1 MSPPGQ
7 PRQEKRLRLQRML
20 ADIGFEIDDAMRRK
34 LEDNRRLLQQAWDLQ
49 PVDRTPVT
57 AWSQVNGA
65 EDPLRRRHDL
75 VENVKPQLLGILQD
89 LRNGYDRLAGVVR
102 NFNTTLLASAF
113 GCHIRIMEN
122 GQDWAE
128 PVIQDIDQVASL
140 KVPDLSHDGLLP
152 EYLEDI
158 AILRDVLPPEVTVGN
173 RILLGP
179 IDHIYW
185 LRGAN
190 PLFIDMFDHPDA
202 VHRMFSVVTEA
213 HIQLLHASHEAARW
227 SFTPDEVHFDTMVH
241 AECKGLVM
249 FSDDGSVN
257 LSPELF
263 AEFVAPYNRRLLEEF
278 GGGLIHTC
286 GACEHLL
293 EEYAKLPAT
302 GVELNLRLVNYDKA
316 REILEGKV
324 IVTYGGLIPAD
335 SYEKS
340 LRRTIEEARR
350 GGLILTGIP
359 PEVLQDLRERERK
372 IAFEGWSPS

>member
-1 MSPPGQ
+1 MTDSLSPADR
-7 PRQEKRLRLQRML
+7 RQEKRERLLRML
-20 ADIGFEIDDAMRRK
+20 QDIHFELDEPLRQK
-34 LEDNRRLLQQAWDLQ
+34 LEDNQRLLQQAWDLQ

-57 AWSQVNGA
+57 AWSQVNGTA
-65 EDPLRRRHDL
+65 DRVIRRYDL
-75 VENVKPQLLGILQD
+75 VENVKPQLLGILED

-113 GCHIRIMEN
+113 GCTVRLMED

-128 PVIQDIDQVASL
+128 PIIHSIEEVASL
-140 KVPDLSHDGLLP
+140 KVPDFTQAGLVP

-158 AILRDVLPPEVTVGN
+158 AILREVLPEEVTVGH

-179 IDHIYW
+179 TDHLYW
-185 LRGAN
+185 MRGAN
-190 PLFIDMFDHPDA
+190 RLFVDLFDHPEA
-202 VHRMFSVVTEA
+202 VHRMYSVVTEA
-213 HIQLLHASHEAARW
+213 HIRLLKESHRLTGW
-227 SFTPDEVHFDTMVH
+227 RFSPNEVHFDTLVH

-263 AEFVAPYNRRLLEEF
+263 SEFVAPYNRRLLEEF

-293 EEYAKLPAT
+293 PEYAKLPAT
-302 GVELNLRLVNYDKA
+302 GVELNLKLVNYDKA
-316 REILEGKV
+316 REILEDKV

-335 SYEKS
+335 GYEKS
-340 LRRTIEEARR
+340 LKRTIEEAHK

-359 PEVLQDLRERERK
+359 PQVLRDIRERER
-372 IAFEGWSPS
+372 IVVV

>member
-1 MSPPGQ
+1 MS
-7 PRQEKRLRLQRML
+7 RREEKRWQLSSLLQE
-20 ADIGFEIDDAMRRK
+20 IGFEVDDRMRK
-34 LEDNRRLLQQAWDLQ
+34 VLENNCVLLQQAWDFG

-57 AWSQVNGA
+57 AWSQVNGTT
-65 EDPLRRRHDL
+65 DRIKLRNDL
-75 VENVKPQLLGILQD
+75 VENVKPQLLGILED
-89 LRNGYDRLAGVVR
+89 LRNGYNRLAGVGR

-113 GCHIRIMEN
+113 GCPIHLMEN

-128 PVIQDIDQVASL
+128 PIIDNIEEVESL
-140 KVPDLSHDGLLP
+140 DVPDFTRAGLVP

-158 AILRDVLPPEVTVGN
+158 ALLREVLPKDVTVGN

-179 IDHIYW
+179 TDHLFWI
-185 LRGAN
+185 RGVAR
-190 PLFIDMFDHPDA
+190 LFLDLFDHPEA
-202 VHRMFSVVTEA
+202 VHRMCSVITEA
-213 HIQLLHASHEAARW
+213 HIRLLRESHRLAGW
-227 SFTPDEVHFDTMVH
+227 SFSADEVHFDTLSH
-241 AECKGLVM
+241 AECKGLVA
-249 FSDDGSVN
+249 FSDDSSVSF
-257 LSPELF
+257 SPSLF

-302 GVELNLRLVNYDKA
+302 GVELNLRLVDYDRAK
-316 REILEGKV
+316 EILEGKV

-340 LRRTIEEARR
+340 LERTVEEAHK

-359 PEVLQDLRERERK
+359 PEVLHDIRERERTPL
-372 IAFEGWSPS
+372 FGC